1 MADETT
7 KAAEKKSGPNLVVL
21 ILGVLVVALGGAA
34 FWMWKHQTVKVVEQ
48 GREPEKAKVESV
60 LHLEP
65 FVLNLSDPEQK
76 SYLRVGVEVGVS
88 KGPKKEKAE
97 AGAAEAGP
105 PVAMVRDTILEVLS
119 AGKSADLLTQEGKA
133 KLKEDLLAALRKR
146 APDMGAEE
154 IYFTEFL
161 IQR

>member
-1 MADETT
+1 MAEET
-7 KAAEKKSGPNLVVL
+7 AEKKKNGPNLLVIVL
-21 ILGVLVVALGGAA
+21 LVLVIVLGGGA
-34 FWMWKHQTVKVVEQ
+34 FWMWKHQGTKVVDKDK
-48 GREPEKAKVESV
+48 EPEKPKVESV

-76 SYLRVGVEVGVS
+76 SYLRVGVEIGIS
-88 KGPKKEKAE
+88 KVPKKEKAE
-97 AGAAEAGP
+97 AGAADGP

-119 AGKSADLLTQEGKA
+119 AGKAGELLTPEGKT